1 MPNTYELATALAP
14 AFAWLETCEDAHEAN
29 PTQESAQALAD
40 AQADIDALFDAAPD
54 KAAAVWYM
62 ADRYDAEAAF
72 AKAEAKAWSERSK
85 RKADRAAKLRD
96 SLVLLIDQWTETTGE
111 PGIALEGGRV
121 ARVRERRSKVV
132 EVFDADAL
140 PECWW
145 RVTRAPAKTDIS
157 KALKAGEVVPGAR
170 LGESITRRAEVK

>member
-111 PGIALEGGRV
+111 PEEGG
-121 ARVRERRSKVV
+121 ASSEGAGQGA
-132 EVFDADAL
+132 ADDGAI
-140 PECWW
+140 PEEGAE
-145 RVTRAPAKTDIS
+145 TAPPPAESGGAETPAPA
-157 KALKAGEVVPGAR
+157 ENP
-170 LGESITRRAEVK
+170 